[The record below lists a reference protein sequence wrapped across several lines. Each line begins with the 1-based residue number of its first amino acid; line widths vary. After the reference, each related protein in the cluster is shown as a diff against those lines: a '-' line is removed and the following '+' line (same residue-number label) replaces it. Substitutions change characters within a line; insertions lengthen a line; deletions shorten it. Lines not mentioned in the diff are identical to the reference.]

1 MSVRAGVCLT
11 LALGV
16 ASGATGCGSKGTV
29 LFTIEAPS
37 NAALNPI
44 DDRVISYSIRRTDGT
59 LLGVASQLPGRVEDL
74 PLGVLGQ
81 ITEPTDLVVNVT
93 AGERLVG
100 SARVRDV
107 TILNGVAREYVVNI
121 RKPLLTIGATAAE
134 ENGTSAPTLA
144 AGQII
149 DGATAKDLTP
159 IALDGRPRLPAGT
172 RAAGFSWD
180 GRFLFAG
187 NRDGLHVIDT
197 GSGAELGTA
206 SLGFVPTVLA
216 VGRRDSSLAA
226 IDPGVGP
233 GGMGAMPRLALI
245 PDVAGLSSAPAGVR
259 PTMIALEGLG
269 ADMPRRLAFSRDG
282 QRLFVLIGKDVPDAC
297 AEATPPSTSR
307 ILVFNIDG
315 TSAGAWTLSTWVH
328 DLAVDPAS
336 GALVLSDVNGGQVAL
351 LDETTP
357 FGPATVRKLATVT
370 CPSAVGIANNDV
382 YVVSGATVPA
392 TGVEP
397 DLVRIKLSG
406 GVAPTSAPFGT
417 PQFVVPI
424 PPARPGSTIA
434 PSWTLL
440 PTYLAGTSM
449 ALTPDGARAFVAARV
464 VYRAKKQATSFSGY
478 DCVADYEIVE
488 HVVYSI
494 DTQTGDASYVT
505 RSQNVV
511 RPTTGDCIE
520 CDIGLGITL
529 GFTCGG
535 EPGDRAAGLAASFG
549 VP

>member
-1 MSVRAGVCLT
+1 MSVRAGVYLT

-16 ASGATGCGSKGTV
+16 ASGATGCGNKGTV
-29 LFTIEAPS
+29 VFRIEAPS

-44 DDRVISYSIRRTDGT
+44 DDRIISYTIRRTDGT
-59 LLGVASQLPGRVEDL
+59 LLGVASQLPESVDDL
-74 PLGVLGQ
+74 PLGVLAQ
-81 ITEPTDLVVNVT
+81 IMQPTDLVVNVT

-107 TILNGVAREYVVNI
+107 TILNGVASEYVVQI
-121 RKPLLTIGATAAE
+121 RKPLLTIGATAPE
-134 ENGTSAPTLA
+134 ENAAAPVLA
-144 AGQII
+144 PGQII

-159 IALDGRPRLPAGT
+159 IALDGKPRLPAGT
-172 RAAGFSWD
+172 RAAAFSWD

-187 NRDGLHVIDT
+187 NRDGLHVVDT
-197 GSGAELGTA
+197 GSGAEIGVA
-206 SLGFVPTVLA
+206 QLGFVPTVLA

-226 IDPGVGP
+226 IDPG
-233 GGMGAMPRLALI
+233 GAGATPRLALI
-245 PDVAGLSSAPAGVR
+245 SDVAGLTTAPAGVR
-259 PTMIALEGLG
+259 PTLITLDGLG
-269 ADMPRRLAFSRDG
+269 AEVPRRMAFSRDG
-282 QRLFVLIGKDVPDAC
+282 QRLFVLVGKEVPDAC
-297 AEATPPSTSR
+297 AEAAAPSSSR

-315 TSAGAWTLSTWVH
+315 TPAGTWTLTTWMH
-328 DLAVDPAS
+328 DMAVDPAT
-336 GALVLSDVNGGQVAL
+336 GALALSDVSGGQVAL

-357 FGPATVRKLATVT
+357 FGAAALRKLASVT
-370 CPSAVGIANNDV
+370 CPSAVGIANNEV

-397 DLVRIKLSG
+397 DLVRIKLTG

-434 PSWTLL
+434 PTWTLL
-440 PTYLAGTSM
+440 PTYLAATAM
-449 ALTPDGARAFVAARV
+449 ALTPDGSRAFVAARV
-464 VYRAKKQATSFSGY
+464 VYRAKSQMTSFSGY

-494 DTQTGDASYVT
+494 DAQTGDASYVT

-520 CDIGLGITL
+520 CDIGFGITL
-529 GFTCGG
+529 GFKCNG
-535 EPGDRAAGLAASFG
+535 ETGDRAAGLAASFG
-549 VP
+549 AP